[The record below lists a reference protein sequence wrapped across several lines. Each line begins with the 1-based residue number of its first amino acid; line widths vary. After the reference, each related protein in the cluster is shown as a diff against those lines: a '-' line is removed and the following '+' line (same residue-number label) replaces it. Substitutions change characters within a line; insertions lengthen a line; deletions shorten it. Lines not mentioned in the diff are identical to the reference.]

1 MLELTIYGLA
11 GLAAMLVVAFFFAY
25 ADDFAPAREKPS
37 FGRRKNRY
45 LNDSRMIE
53 IGTGNPPVW
62 GTVGNQQES
71 TPAYL
76 RTLSPAETGPA
87 AIHSISFQSNRGQR
101 EASHG

>member
-1 MLELTIYGLA
+1 MLELTIYGLT

-71 TPAYL
+71 T
-76 RTLSPAETGPA
+76 RICEHSPAETGPA